1 MSLFLS
7 LSNKALKIY
16 IYKMSE
22 LLELKSAEANDVIDL
37 LSPGNPATKDALQI
51 EEVLHQQ
58 TEMRKMLS
66 TLQDQ
71 MVAIGSLVQHKV
83 LGSSFDDCDATS
95 RGCDAKTPVPKVRLP
110 PTPVVAAV
118 KEVKLPQT
126 PIVAAVEEVKLPQ
139 TSIVAAVEEVKLPQT
154 SIVAAVE
161 EVKVPPI
168 LNFEELHRSLC
179 QDTTINPPIV
189 PDMELVDGPAT
200 LFDAAED
207 YPVQIPQTVQ

>member
-139 TSIVAAVEEVKLPQT
+139 TSIVAAVEEVK
-154 SIVAAVE
+154 
-161 EVKVPPI
+161 VPPI